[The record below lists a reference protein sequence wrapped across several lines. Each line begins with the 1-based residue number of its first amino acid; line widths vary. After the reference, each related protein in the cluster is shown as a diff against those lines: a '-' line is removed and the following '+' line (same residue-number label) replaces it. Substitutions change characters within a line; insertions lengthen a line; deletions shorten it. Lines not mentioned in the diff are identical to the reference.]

1 MTLNALTSKIQNQA
15 IQLCNNMDISMSSFN
30 YLQKYSVHE
39 SNTFIAI
46 TFYFVNS

>member
-15 IQLCNNMDISMSSFN
+15 IQLCNNMDISISFN